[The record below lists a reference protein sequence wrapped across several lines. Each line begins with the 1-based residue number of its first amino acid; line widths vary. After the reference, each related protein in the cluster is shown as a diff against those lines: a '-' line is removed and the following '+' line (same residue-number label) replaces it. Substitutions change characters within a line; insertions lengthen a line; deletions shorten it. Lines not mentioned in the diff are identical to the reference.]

1 MPFITRRIT
10 VDGNAVKEAKNI
22 FAPVGTP
29 IVDILNFCK
38 TDIDSLKAVIS
49 GGPMMGMCIPD
60 INMPISKTTNALLA
74 FNKYDDRKTSACIRC
89 GRCADVCPFY
99 LVPAEIDKAYKIRD
113 VEDLLALK
121 VNLCM
126 NCGSCTYVC
135 PANRKLAE
143 TNQLAKTILPKM

>member
-1 MPFITRRIT
+1 
-10 VDGNAVKEAKNI
+10 
-22 FAPVGTP
+22 
-29 IVDILNFCK
+29 
-38 TDIDSLKAVIS
+38 
-49 GGPMMGMCIPD
+49 MGMCIPD

-89 GRCADVCPFY
+89 GRCADVCPFN